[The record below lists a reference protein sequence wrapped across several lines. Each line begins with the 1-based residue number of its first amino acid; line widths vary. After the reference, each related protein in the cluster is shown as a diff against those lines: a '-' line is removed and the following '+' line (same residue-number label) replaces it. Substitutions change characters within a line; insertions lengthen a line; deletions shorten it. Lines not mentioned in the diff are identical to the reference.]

1 MSSKINLY
9 IWIYVNIYPT
19 RESKEKN
26 KSKNQCFKLLMW
38 KHWLLK
44 YFVIRRDSVILTS
57 MCLDRE
63 RKPKGLKRTHKH
75 PVPAENLRSMR
86 PWFLNSSANKE
97 KSTQVQGFISISTSK
112 VRSAAFFFSLLNCS
126 YVPGLSAM
134 KCVSEEMLG
143 RWIVGVASDILVA
156 VMGR

>member
-1 MSSKINLY
+1 MSSKIKLY

-19 RESKEKN
+19 RESKNKN

-44 YFVIRRDSVILTS
+44 YFVISRDSVILTS

-63 RKPKGLKRTHKH
+63 RKPKCLKRTHKH

-86 PWFLNSSANKE
+86 LWFLNSSANKE
-97 KSTQVQGFISISTSK
+97 KSTQGQGFISK
-112 VRSAAFFFSLLNCS
+112 VRSAASFFSLLNCS
-126 YVPGLSAM
+126 YVPGLLSAM

>member
-19 RESKEKN
+19 RESKKKN

-44 YFVIRRDSVILTS
+44 YFVISRDSVILTS

-63 RKPKGLKRTHKH
+63 RKPKCLKRTHKH

-86 PWFLNSSANKE
+86 LWILKGSANKE

-112 VRSAAFFFSLLNCS
+112 VRSAAFFSVC
-126 YVPGLSAM
+126 
-134 KCVSEEMLG
+134 
-143 RWIVGVASDILVA
+143 WIA
-156 VMGR
+156 VMYQGCLLWSVSLKKC